1 MLKAI
6 ELTGRINEQGYIEL
20 DKPLMQ
26 LNGISVKIVLY
37 ADVNENIETQE
48 ITDDEWFKNTSD
60 FIYKEYIADLPKELF
75 PKRKSRPII
84 FS

>member
-1 MLKAI
+1 MIKAI

-26 LNGISVKIVLY
+26 MNGVSVKIVLY
-37 ADVNENIETQE
+37 ADVNENIEMQE
-48 ITDDEWFKNTSD
+48 ITEDEWFKNTSD
-60 FIYKEYIADLPKELF
+60 FIYKKYIVDLPKELF
-75 PKRKSRPII
+75 PKRKSRPIV